1 MIRAACTSTY
11 DCGGRRV
18 WCGGCP
24 VAIRVLAP
32 SFSPQLRQ
40 ADRPR
45 APMPSTTKAGGT
57 CFAPMRYL
65 LDLDRVRVR
74 PRRSVVGH
82 MPRRAWPSTWA
93 AACACAAPGYGLPCR
108 PRIMHN
114 KYCWLG
120 EWQARTRGR

>member
-1 MIRAACTSTY
+1 VVAALLPSVSSP
-11 DCGGRRV
+11 RRSRRSYAKPT
-18 WCGGCP
+18 GP
-24 VAIRVLAP
+24 VCQHPPLKP
-32 SFSPQLRQ
+32 
-40 ADRPR
+40 
-45 APMPSTTKAGGT
+45 AGGT